1 MIMVRCPYIYFLDSI
16 MHGKK
21 CPSKPMWKK
30 SKAHA
35 WETISF
41 QTYVENTQIS
51 CVETNIIQ
59 SPLAKQANIMHE
71 KQCLS
76 KPMWKE
82 KKKMHGNA

>member
-16 MHGKK
+16 MNGKK

-35 WETISF
+35 WKTISF

-59 SPLAKQANIMHE
+59 SPLGKQAYIIVHG
-71 KQCLS
+71 KQCHS
-76 KPMWKE
+76 KLMWE
-82 KKKMHGNA
+82 LRNPMHGN